1 MDPGNCRNIFRAPFS
16 RYLPDLNELGGEA
29 GPVGGVVLHH
39 GGVEPHPTLV
49 AALRRPGR
57 FHRELCRVARVG
69 DGTLEL
75 SVIIAD

>member
-1 MDPGNCRNIFRAPFS
+1 MDPGHCRSTFRVPYS
-16 RYLPDLNELGGEA
+16 TYLPDLNELGGEA

-39 GGVEPHPTLV
+39 GGVEPHPALV
-49 AALRRPGR
+49 AALRRPRG

-69 DGTLEL
+69 DCTLEQ